1 MSKVL
6 MVASAFAIA
15 AALGASGAQAGGRHQ
30 SYGGGGLL
38 GLNLNVG
45 DLIGV
50 KANVGGSNGGHNG
63 GGDSLLGLGLRID
76 GLANVKANVG
86 GSNGHGGDSLLGLGA
101 RVDGLANVKANVAA
115 RTLWSALA
123 PRSAPAIP
131 ARAWST
137 PTSMSAAVRSRTA
150 TSAAAT
156 TGASAGAGEPSRP
169 SRVHRDM
176 HRE

>member
-50 KANVGGSNGGHNG
+50 KANVGGSNG
-63 GGDSLLGLGLRID
+63 
-76 GLANVKANVG
+76 
-86 GSNGHGGDSLLGLGA
+86 HGGDSLLGLGA
-101 RVDGLANVKANVAA
+101 RVDGLANVKANVGGPN
-115 RTLWSALA
+115 ALVG
-123 PRSAPAIP
+123 
-131 ARAWST
+131 ARATVGSSHPGQGLVNANVNVGGRQIENCNVCGGHDGGVGGGW
-137 PTSMSAAVRSRTA
+137 
-150 TSAAAT
+150 
-156 TGASAGAGEPSRP
+156 
-169 SRVHRDM
+169 
-176 HRE
+176 

>member
-38 GLNLNVG
+38 GLKINVG
-45 DLIGV
+45 DHIGV

-101 RVDGLANVKANVAA
+101 RVDGLANVKANVGGPN
-115 RTLWSALA
+115 ALVG
-123 PRSAPAIP
+123 
-131 ARAWST
+131 ARATVGSSHPGQGLVNANVNVGGRQIENCNVCGGHDGGVGGGW
-137 PTSMSAAVRSRTA
+137 
-150 TSAAAT
+150 
-156 TGASAGAGEPSRP
+156 
-169 SRVHRDM
+169 
-176 HRE
+176 